1 MKRISKI
8 KILSVLLTIVII
20 GACSEDILDK
30 SNPNQLTK
38 DSFFETDAQA
48 MAAVTAVYAALQSNN
63 LYIREYFFTHDVLSD
78 DVQTGGAQLEA
89 VRARLLNHV
98 ALGSNSLIDATWRGF
113 YRTINRANLVI
124 LRVPEMEVPVQV
136 SETDKKRYIAE
147 AKFLRAW
154 SYFEL
159 VSLWGRVPIL
169 TEPAT
174 TADGVPRS
182 DSEDQVYQLIFSD
195 LDAAIADLPLRENI
209 SSDELGRAPKA
220 AARAL
225 AAKAHMFRGDY
236 SAALPYLNDI
246 INSDQYVLVDR
257 FLDNFQEEN
266 ENNAE
271 SIFEVQFSE
280 DFGSNGAWSAQ
291 GNGASEVTFRGQEY
305 GPNAWRNLIPSDG
318 LVAEFED
325 DDPRFDYTFFVLG
338 DPFNNGL
345 DTLSSDDVQGDFNR
359 PSWKKYQTI
368 YKRPAENVQSGIN
381 FRVIRYADVLLMAA
395 ECENEAGN
403 TAQAIDYMNMVRDRA
418 DVMMPNYPTAEYPCS
433 NQAETLEAIMHERRV
448 ELAGEQVRNRDI
460 RRWRRQGKLSSEP
473 IQAWSDKWDLLPI
486 PFQEIDNN
494 SALTPGDQ
502 NPGH

>member
-1 MKRISKI
+1 M
-8 KILSVLLTIVII
+8 KILSMLLTILLV
-20 GACSEDILDK
+20 GGCSEDILDK
-30 SNPNQLTK
+30 SNPNELTK

-48 MAAVTAVYAALQSNN
+48 LAAVSAVYAGLQSNN

-89 VRARLLNHV
+89 ARARLLNHV
-98 ALGSNSLIDATWRGF
+98 ALGSNGLINATWRGF

-124 LRVPEMEVPVQV
+124 SRVPEMEVPVQV
-136 SETDKKRYIAE
+136 SEADQKRYVAE

-182 DSEDQVYQLIFSD
+182 DSEDQVYDLVFSD
-195 LDAAIADLPLRENI
+195 LNAAIPDLPLRQDI
-209 SSDELGRAPKA
+209 GSDQLGRATKG

-225 AAKAHMFRGDY
+225 AAKAYMFRGDY
-236 SAALPYLNDI
+236 AAAKPFLDDI
-246 INSDQYVLVDR
+246 INSNQYSLVDT
-257 FLDNFQEEN
+257 FLDNFREEN
-266 ENNAE
+266 ENNEE

-305 GPNAWRNLIPSDG
+305 GPNAWRNLIPSDE
-318 LVAEFED
+318 LVAEFEE
-325 DDPRFDYTFFVLG
+325 DDPRYTYTFYSLG
-338 DPFNNGL
+338 DLFNNDL
-345 DTLSSDDVQGDFNR
+345 DTLTSEDVQGDFNR

-395 ECENEAGN
+395 ECEIEVGTIANALALMNE
-403 TAQAIDYMNMVRDRA
+403 VRNRA

-433 NQAETLEAIMHERRV
+433 NKTEAYEALMHERRV

-460 RRWRRQGKLSSEP
+460 RRWRRQGKLTSEP
-473 IQAWSDKWDLLPI
+473 ISAWADRWDLLPI